1 MKNRY
6 FLVLLMLSSLASCS
20 SLKPE
25 KFKGSEPRL
34 DLMEFFTGHTHSSGV
49 MEARNGKPSDQIV
62 TKNVGILTNG
72 VLKMEQDVIPENGEK
87 SHRSFQLKRIN
98 EHHVESTGSDI
109 TGKTIGTFY
118 GNYFTWSYRLK
129 LADKGFVKHVNIT
142 QHMYLMGDGKTL
154 IIRSVFR
161 KFGFIVTEITEQFHK
176 DD

>member
-142 QHMYLMGDGKTL
+142 
-154 IIRSVFR
+154 
-161 KFGFIVTEITEQFHK
+161 
-176 DD
+176 